1 MQSYRVQR
9 GSLQRRLLAC
19 AAVGIFAGNS
29 ILPALADAN
38 DTKTASPIKHVIV
51 IIGENRSFDHIFAT
65 YKPVN
70 SGEKVLNLLSEGI
83 IKADGSPG
91 ANYGKAVQYN
101 ANDYDV
107 YHLAPSQQPYS
118 TLPPAL
124 VGGTK
129 TPYVCEFFGVTSG
142 TSCNDFPNGP
152 NYTSLLKQGI
162 ENGLEG
168 QYQQYLLTGGTGQT
182 NGTPDLRVNYDGQT
196 ATTLPPGP
204 YQLTNNASTT
214 NPMPYDAYTAS
225 PVHRFMQMQQQLDCD
240 ASKATRGE
248 SFGCSQGLF
257 AWVETTIGAG
267 SNGAAPP
274 TPFTAESTGEGS
286 AALGFYNVQQ
296 GDVPYFKQ
304 LADTYAM
311 SDNFHQSINGG
322 TGANHI
328 MLGTG
333 DAIYFENPNLKAAV
347 PPHAPVNPAAPTQAL
362 PGYSSALNEIE
373 NPNPQPGSNNYYT
386 QDGYGGGS
394 GSPTA
399 PTNNTNYGGGSYV
412 NCADNQQPGV
422 GERETYLKK
431 LPNAVKPNCEDGH
444 YYLVNNYNPGFFG
457 DGSNAYTDT
466 NPSNTVFTV
475 PPSSVKT
482 IGDLLLDQ
490 QVSWTYYGD
499 QFDRYLDD
507 KYDQQ
512 ATDEYCNICNWA
524 QYDAAI
530 MTSASVRK
538 AHLKDTSTLYDG
550 LKSGDIPAVSYVKP
564 SGLVDGHP
572 ASSKLILFEG
582 FVKKIVDEVEAN
594 PTLRANTV
602 VFITEDEGG
611 GYWDSGYVQPLDFF
625 GDGTRIPLIAVSK
638 YSKGGHISH
647 DYTDHVS
654 ISKFI
659 ERNWRLP
666 TITNRSRDNLPNP
679 VYAKNDYVPVN
690 SPALGDLWDLFDFPA
705 K

>member
-1 MQSYRVQR
+1 MQSYRLQR

-29 ILPALADAN
+29 ILPVLADAN
-38 DTKTASPIKHVIV
+38 DNKTASPIKHVIV

-70 SGEKVLNLLSEGI
+70 SGEKVLNLLSQGI
-83 IKADGSPG
+83 VKADGSPG
-91 ANYGKAVQYN
+91 PNYNKAVQYN
-101 ANDYDV
+101 ANDYDA
-107 YHLAPSQQPYS
+107 YHLAPQQQPYT
-118 TLPPAL
+118 TLPPAV

-129 TPYVCEFFGVTSG
+129 APYVCEFFGATSG

-152 NYTSLLKQGI
+152 NYTQLIKAQV
-162 ENGLEG
+162 ENGLEA

-182 NGTPDLRVNYDGQT
+182 NGTPDLRVHYDGQT
-196 ATTLPPGP
+196 ASTLPPGP
-204 YQLTNNASTT
+204 YQLTNNVDPN

-225 PVHRFMQMQQQLDCD
+225 PVHRFMQMQQQLDCKPGN
-240 ASKATRGE
+240 AKRGE
-248 SFGCSQGLF
+248 SFGCSNGLF
-257 AWVETTIGAG
+257 AWVEETIGAG
-267 SNGAAPP
+267 SNGAAQPS
-274 TPFTAESTGEGS
+274 PFTATSTGEGS

-333 DAIYFENPNLKAAV
+333 DAIYFENPNMKAAV
-347 PPHAPVNPAAPTQAL
+347 PAHNPVNPANPTQAL
-362 PGYSSALNEIE
+362 PGYSNALNEIE
-373 NPNPQPGSNNYYT
+373 NPNPQPGTNNYYT
-386 QDGYGGGS
+386 QDGYGAG

-399 PTNNTNYGGGSYV
+399 PTTSTNYGGGSYV
-412 NCADNQQPGV
+412 NCSDKEQPGV
-422 GERETYLKK
+422 GERETYLSK
-431 LPNAVKPNCEDGH
+431 LPNPVKPNCQTDH

-482 IGDLLLDQ
+482 IGDLLLDH

-499 QFDRYLDD
+499 QFNRYLDD
-507 KYDQQ
+507 KYEQQ
-512 ATDEYCNICNWA
+512 ATDDYCTICNWA
-524 QYDAAI
+524 QYDSAI
-530 MTSASVRK
+530 MTNPSVRK
-538 AHLKDTSTLYDG
+538 AHLKDTAQLYTG
-550 LKSGDIPAVSYVKP
+550 IENGDIPAVSYVKP

-582 FVKKIVDEVEAN
+582 FVKKIVDKVQAN
-594 PTLRANTV
+594 PELRNNTV

-638 YSKGGHISH
+638 YTKGGHISH

-654 ISKFI
+654 ISKFV

-666 TITNRSRDNLPNP
+666 PITNRSRDNLPNP
-679 VYAKNDYVPVN
+679 VYAKNDYIPVN

>member
-1 MQSYRVQR
+1 
-9 GSLQRRLLAC
+9 
-19 AAVGIFAGNS
+19 
-29 ILPALADAN
+29 
-38 DTKTASPIKHVIV
+38 
-51 IIGENRSFDHIFAT
+51 
-65 YKPVN
+65 
-70 SGEKVLNLLSEGI
+70 LS
-83 IKADGSPG
+83 
-91 ANYGKAVQYN
+91 
-101 ANDYDV
+101 
-107 YHLAPSQQPYS
+107 
-118 TLPPAL
+118 
-124 VGGTK
+124 
-129 TPYVCEFFGVTSG
+129 
-142 TSCNDFPNGP
+142 
-152 NYTSLLKQGI
+152 
-162 ENGLEG
+162 
-168 QYQQYLLTGGTGQT
+168 
-182 NGTPDLRVNYDGQT
+182 
-196 ATTLPPGP
+196 
-204 YQLTNNASTT
+204 
-214 NPMPYDAYTAS
+214 
-225 PVHRFMQMQQQLDCD
+225 
-240 ASKATRGE
+240 
-248 SFGCSQGLF
+248 
-257 AWVETTIGAG
+257 
-267 SNGAAPP
+267 
-274 TPFTAESTGEGS
+274 
-286 AALGFYNVQQ
+286 
-296 GDVPYFKQ
+296 
-304 LADTYAM
+304 
-311 SDNFHQSINGG
+311 
-322 TGANHI
+322 
-328 MLGTG
+328 
-333 DAIYFENPNLKAAV
+333 
-347 PPHAPVNPAAPTQAL
+347 
-362 PGYSSALNEIE
+362 EIE

-399 PTNNTNYGGGSYV
+399 PSNNTNYGGGSYV

-466 NPSNTVFTV
+466 NPSNYVYTV
-475 PPSSVKT
+475 PPSSTKT
-482 IGDLLLDQ
+482 IGDLLLDK

-524 QYDAAI
+524 QYDSAI
-530 MTSASVRK
+530 MTNASVRK
-538 AHLKDTSTLYDG
+538 AHLKDTSALYTG
-550 LKSGDIPAVSYVKP
+550 LKDGDIPAVSYVKP

-594 PTLRANTV
+594 PTLRENTV

-647 DYTDHVS
+647 DYSDHVS

-666 TITNRSRDNLPNP
+666 PITNRSRDNLPNP
-679 VYAKNDYVPVN
+679 VYAKNDYIPVN